1 MNISLKGY
9 SVKIL
14 TIAVLLF
21 GIASII
27 IVQFWTPTLF
37 GPDGYLH
44 IRMAQFLKDYGLKYD
59 FHWARYSTFA
69 KNFADKDL
77 LYHVLLIP
85 FTQLFSKDIFVG
97 AKISAAFSGILFF
110 IVFFIILRLY
120 APRPLVPLFLLALL
134 ISDRFFY
141 LFCWPRQMILVVAL
155 TILGIH
161 FLIEEKPWPVF
172 IITFLYCL
180 MHVSGPYMLLY
191 AVFAE
196 SVRFL
201 NSRRFNLKSLWVV
214 GLAIVIAYLVHPN
227 FPNNVLVFYLNA
239 IMVPIYSAKWGIEL
253 GAEFFP
259 VSTRD
264 YLLSYP
270 FLVLSIV
277 SIFLTAVFLR
287 PKATLRTQVFL
298 VISSVFLIFSFFSQR
313 YIAHGYP
320 LMLLS
325 LASYAQDYFKENS
338 GQEVSLNLKPL
349 FRTAIIFFSI
359 LALIFGIS
367 TYKNLRQFALVHNVF
382 DSHYERVGRFFKQ
395 NIPKG
400 ELIFHANWSDSQ
412 YFIGVD
418 PDNDYFVTFDPT
430 YMFYYN
436 RQLYDLYRDVSFGR
450 TKDPYDVLKNTFK
463 ANYGYAGK
471 NYFGRLIEQVRK
483 DSRFRILG
491 EDELGVIFKLE

>member
-1 MNISLKGY
+1 VTIFPKGS
-9 SVKIL
+9 SVRIL
-14 TIAVLLF
+14 TIAVLIF
-21 GIASII
+21 GIASIA
-27 IVQFWTPTLF
+27 IVQFWTPTLY

-44 IRMAQFLKDYGLKYD
+44 IRMAKFIQDYGLKYN

-69 KNFADKDL
+69 KNFADKDF
-77 LYHVLLIP
+77 LYHILLIP
-85 FTQLFSKDIFVG
+85 FAQFSKDIFVG
-97 AKISAAFSGILFF
+97 AKLSAVFFGVLFL

-120 APRPLVPLFLLALL
+120 TLKPLVPFFLLALL

-155 TILGIH
+155 TIFGIH

-172 IITFLYCL
+172 MITFIYCL

-191 AVFAE
+191 AMLTEVT
-196 SVRFL
+196 RYIR
-201 NSRRFNLKSLWVV
+201 SRRFNFKSPGVT
-214 GLAIVIAYLVHPN
+214 GLAIAVAYLVHPN
-227 FPNNVLVFYLNA
+227 FPNNILVFYLNA
-239 IMVPIYSAKWGIEL
+239 IMVPVYSMKWGIEL

-259 VSTRD
+259 LSTRE

-270 FLVLSIV
+270 FLILAIV
-277 SIFLTAVFLR
+277 SIFLLAVFLR

-298 VISSVFLIFSFFSQR
+298 VHSSVFFIFSFLSQR

-325 LASYAQDYFKENS
+325 LASYIQDYAKE
-338 GQEVSLNLKPL
+338 GAPQEDLLRLKPL
-349 FRTAIIFFSI
+349 LRLVIVFLCGLGI
-359 LALIFGIS
+359 IFGIS
-367 TYKNLRQFALVHNVF
+367 TYKNLRQFAFMHKVF
-382 DSHYERVGRFFKQ
+382 DSHYETVGRFFRQ

-436 RQLYDLYRDVSFGR
+436 RQLYNLYRDVSFGR

-463 ANYGYAGK
+463 AKYGYAGK
-471 NYFGRLIEQVRK
+471 NFFGGLIEQVRK
-483 DSRFRILG
+483 DPRFKVLG
-491 EDELGVIFKLE
+491 EDELGAVFKLE

>member
-1 MNISLKGY
+1 MNVFLKDY

-14 TIAVLLF
+14 TIVALLF
-21 GIASII
+21 GIAAII
-27 IVQFWTPTLF
+27 IVQFWTPTLY

-44 IRMAQFLKDYGLKYD
+44 IRMAEFIKSYGLKYD

-85 FTQLFSKDIFVG
+85 FTQLFSKDIFMG
-97 AKISAAFSGILFF
+97 AKVSAAFFGVLFF
-110 IVFFIILRLY
+110 ITFFIMLRLY
-120 APRPLVPLFLLALL
+120 APRPSVPLFLLALL

-141 LFCWPRQMILVVAL
+141 LFCWPRQMILVVGL

-161 FLIEEKPWPVF
+161 FLIEEKYPLVF
-172 IITFLYCL
+172 IVTFLYCL
-180 MHVSGPYMLLY
+180 MHVSGPYIFLY
-191 AVFAE
+191 AILTE
-196 SVRFL
+196 SARFI
-201 NSRRFNLKSLWVV
+201 NNRRFNLKSLWVT
-214 GLAIVIAYLVHPN
+214 GLAIITAYLVHPH
-227 FPNNVLVFYLNA
+227 FPNNILVFYLNA
-239 IMVPIYSAKWGIEL
+239 VMVPIYSAKWGIEL

-259 VSTRD
+259 ISTRD

-270 FLVLSIV
+270 FLVLSITA
-277 SIFLTAVFLR
+277 IFLTAVFLR

-298 VISSVFLIFSFFSQR
+298 VISSAFFIFSFLSQR

-325 LASYAQDYFKENS
+325 MASYAQDYFQENAAR
-338 GQEVSLNLKPL
+338 EAPLNLKFL
-349 FRTAIIFFSI
+349 FAPAIIIFSV
-359 LALIFGIS
+359 LGLISAIF
-367 TYKNLRQFALVHNVF
+367 TYKSLRQFALVHKVF
-382 DSHYERVGRFFKQ
+382 DSHYEGVGKFFKQ

-418 PDNDYFVTFDPT
+418 PDNDYFVTLDPT

-436 RQLYDLYRDVSFGR
+436 RRLYDLYRDVSFGR
-450 TKDPYDVLKNTFK
+450 TKDPYDILKNTFK

-471 NYFGRLIEQVRK
+471 NYFNGLIEQVRK
-483 DSRFRILG
+483 DARFKIMG
-491 EDELGVIFKLE
+491 EDDLGVVFRLE